1 MGSECVIRLIT
12 VARALVA
19 ELRVS
24 ELSARQ
30 VLPQS
35 PSVTLRTRQVCASR
49 AVFAQAERFVYLR
62 DDVCGEDNSW
72 WIHNVRAT
80 ALQPHAAKVG
90 RMSALTA
97 HSTLRSPQ
105 CAVMHATY
113 ALYAAARVLC

>member
-1 MGSECVIRLIT
+1 MLGRFSH
-12 VARALVA
+12 RALVRHA
-19 ELRVS
+19 
-24 ELSARQ
+24 AHA
-30 VLPQS
+30 
-35 PSVTLRTRQVCASR
+35 PSLCRR

-113 ALYAAARVLC
+113 ALYAAARVLG

>member
-1 MGSECVIRLIT
+1 MLGRFSHRALSGPSRS
-12 VARALVA
+12 ARAKPV
-19 ELRVS
+19 
-24 ELSARQ
+24 
-30 VLPQS
+30 P
-35 PSVTLRTRQVCASR
+35 
-49 AVFAQAERFVYLR
+49 AVPCFAQAERFAYLR

-113 ALYAAARVLC
+113 ALYAAARVLG